1 MREAPL
7 GVSFFEYTDRTQTMD
22 IKTGDLIEVITGKDK
37 SKTGRVT
44 RVDRERNRVY
54 VDGVNQVVR
63 NQKPSQTN
71 EGGRITKSASI
82 HVSNVRLY
90 SEEDGRGYRVGHRFV
105 GQDEAL
111 YTSKDAAMAT
121 FSDAPGRIAKVR
133 VFLKKGGEL
142 TRVAEPQR
150 GESA

>member
-1 MREAPL
+1 
-7 GVSFFEYTDRTQTMD
+7 MD
-22 IKTGDLIEVITGKDK
+22 IKTGDLIEVIAGKDK
-37 SKTGRVT
+37 TKTGRVI
-44 RVDRERNRVY
+44 RVDRENQRVF

-63 NQKPSQTN
+63 NQKPSQVS
-71 EGGRITKSASI
+71 EGGRITKSAPI

-111 YTSKDAAMAT
+111 YASKEAAAAT
-121 FSDAPGRIAKVR
+121 FAEAPARIAKVR
-133 VFLKKGGEL
+133 VFLKKGGEV
-142 TRVAEPQR
+142 TRVPEPQR

>member
-1 MREAPL
+1 
-7 GVSFFEYTDRTQTMD
+7 MD
-22 IKTGDLIEVITGKDK
+22 IKTGDLIEVIAGKDK

-63 NQKPSQTN
+63 NQKPSQSN

-142 TRVAEPQR
+142 TRVPEPQR

>member
-1 MREAPL
+1 
-7 GVSFFEYTDRTQTMD
+7 MD
-22 IKTGDLIEVITGKDK
+22 IKTGDLIEVIAGKDK
-37 SKTGRVT
+37 NKTGRVI
-44 RVDRERNRVY
+44 RVDRERQRVF

-63 NQKPSQTN
+63 NQKPSQAN

-82 HVSNVRLY
+82 HASNVRLY

-111 YTSKDAAMAT
+111 YMSKDAALAT
-121 FSDAPGRIAKVR
+121 FSAAPNRIAKVR
-133 VFLKKGGEL
+133 VFLKKGGEI
-142 TRVAEPQR
+142 TRVPEPQR

>member
-1 MREAPL
+1 
-7 GVSFFEYTDRTQTMD
+7 MD
-22 IKTGDLIEVITGKDK
+22 IKTGDLVEVIAGKDK
-37 SKTGRVT
+37 NKTGRVI
-44 RVDRERNRVY
+44 RVDRERSRVY

-63 NQKPSQTN
+63 NQKPSQVN
-71 EGGRITKSASI
+71 EGGRITKSAPI

-111 YTSKDAAMAT
+111 YESKEAAQAT
-121 FSDAPGRIAKVR
+121 FSEAPGRIAKVR
-133 VFLKKGGEL
+133 VFLKKGGET
-142 TRVAEPQR
+142 TRVPEPQR

>member
-1 MREAPL
+1 MREAPP

-22 IKTGDLIEVITGKDK
+22 IKTGDLIEVIAGKDK

-142 TRVAEPQR
+142 TRVPEPQR

>member
-1 MREAPL
+1 
-7 GVSFFEYTDRTQTMD
+7 MD
-22 IKTGDLIEVITGKDK
+22 IKTGDLIEVIAGKDK

-44 RVDRERNRVY
+44 RVDRDRNRVY

-142 TRVAEPQR
+142 TRVPEPQR

>member
-1 MREAPL
+1 
-7 GVSFFEYTDRTQTMD
+7 MD
-22 IKTGDLIEVITGKDK
+22 IKTGDLVEVIAGKDK
-37 SKTGRVT
+37 TKTGRVI
-44 RVDRERNRVY
+44 RVDRENQRVF

-63 NQKPSQTN
+63 NQKPSQVS
-71 EGGRITKSASI
+71 EGGRITKFAPI

-111 YTSKDAAMAT
+111 YASKEAAAAT
-121 FSDAPGRIAKVR
+121 FAEAPNRIAKVR
-133 VFLKKGGEL
+133 VFLKKGGQV
-142 TRVAEPQR
+142 TRVPEPQR

>member
-1 MREAPL
+1 
-7 GVSFFEYTDRTQTMD
+7 MD
-22 IKTGDLIEVITGKDK
+22 IKTGDLIEVIAGKDK

-142 TRVAEPQR
+142 TRVPEPQR